1 MQCSICTQGLTFRCF
16 PGILCSKCKEIEVN
30 SCPQCFNEEI
40 LPEKCYLCSAM
51 IRIEGD
57 KQAKSYLDA
66 RISKMTC
73 RCGKF
78 VVQRIVKKLGQ
89 NHGKY
94 FVCCSK
100 KYTDKTK
107 CNYFNFI

>member
-1 MQCSICTQGLTFRCF
+1 MS
-16 PGILCSKCKEIEVN
+16 KEIEVN

-51 IRIEGD
+51 FRIEGQ
-57 KQAKSYLDA
+57 KQAKSSLDVC
-66 RISKMTC
+66 ISKMMC
-73 RCGKF
+73 KCGLPVIK
-78 VVQRIVKKLGQ
+78 RIVKKIGQ

-100 KYTDKTK
+100 KYTNKTN